1 MGRVATGKS
10 TLSNHVS
17 EKLSIAR
24 YSSDWI
30 RKKNMVGLTLEK
42 RHTLSLRPEELYY
55 WNRCRRKTYSKILD
69 EAEKTIKRGRKRNP
83 GRYLQQSI

>member
-30 RKKNMVGLTLEK
+30 RKNMVGLTLEK
-42 RHTLSLRPEELYY
+42 SHTLSLRREELYY
-55 WNRCRRKTYSKILD
+55 WNMYVSKD
-69 EAEKTIKRGRKRNP
+69 RF
-83 GRYLQQSI
+83 